1 MKDTLKFYNDFP
13 KQGIVF
19 VDIIP
24 FLQDKK
30 TFRQLVDELGKCLTA
45 PNIAAPEARGFLFTA
60 PLLVTDPRVE
70 NIIPI
75 RKSGKLPFAEGDLC
89 EVKVEKEYGFD
100 KLYYRISDIA
110 AGRADDGL
118 FHISVIDDVLAT
130 GGTAE
135 GIAQSLLS
143 QKITVD
149 GKEYG
154 VAIDEFIFIVELD
167 GLSGRKRLEKI
178 AEWNSPVLWPLA
190 LLIFGIAALA
200 ACGRYV
206 LERRSEARA
215 VELQKESAS

>member
-13 KQGIVF
+13 KQGVVF

-118 FHISVIDDVLAT
+118 FHIEVEVGDGD
-130 GGTAE
+130 GTWTNIRAE
-135 GIAQSLLS
+135 LTDLFGNTS
-143 QKITVD
+143 T
-149 GKEYG
+149 
-154 VAIDEFIFIVELD
+154 VAIDGSGSYAIQVTSAGLTEDTATLRIVCD
-167 GLSGRKRLEKI
+167 GSD
-178 AEWNSPVLWPLA
+178 SPL
-190 LLIFGIAALA
+190 
-200 ACGRYV
+200 YV
-206 LERRSEARA
+206 GD
-215 VELQKESAS
+215 VEI

>member
-89 EVKVEKEYGFD
+89 EALTALD
-100 KLYYRISDIA
+100 A
-110 AGRADDGL
+110 A
-118 FHISVIDDVLAT
+118 
-130 GGTAE
+130 
-135 GIAQSLLS
+135 
-143 QKITVD
+143 
-149 GKEYG
+149 
-154 VAIDEFIFIVELD
+154 LD
-167 GLSGRKRLEKI
+167 GLQHGLTSE
-178 AEWNSPVLWPLA
+178 
-190 LLIFGIAALA
+190 LLSEDIRAAINHLGEITGEITSDDILQNIFSKFCIG
-200 ACGRYV
+200 
-206 LERRSEARA
+206 
-215 VELQKESAS
+215 K

>member
-118 FHISVIDDVLAT
+118 FHIAVIDDVLAT

-149 GKEYG
+149 SKEYG

-178 AEWNSPVLWPLA
+178 APVKT
-190 LLIFGIAALA
+190 LIHL
-200 ACGRYV
+200 
-206 LERRSEARA
+206 
-215 VELQKESAS
+215 

>member
-1 MKDTLKFYNDFP
+1 MKDTLKFYNHFP
-13 KQGIVF
+13 KPGIVF

-30 TFRQLVDELGKCLTA
+30 TFATLISELSKNLTA

-60 PLLVTDPRVE
+60 PLLITDQRVE

-110 AGRADDGL
+110 AGRADDGF
-118 FHISVIDDVLAT
+118 FHIAVIDDVLAT

-135 GIAQSLLS
+135 GIARSLLS
-143 QKITVD
+143 QKIMVD
-149 GKEYG
+149 GREHG
-154 VAIDEFIFIVELD
+154 IVIDEFIFIVELD
-167 GLSGRKRLEKI
+167 GLSGRKRLEEI
-178 AEWNSPVLWPLA
+178 APVKT
-190 LLIFGIAALA
+190 LIHL
-200 ACGRYV
+200 
-206 LERRSEARA
+206 
-215 VELQKESAS
+215 